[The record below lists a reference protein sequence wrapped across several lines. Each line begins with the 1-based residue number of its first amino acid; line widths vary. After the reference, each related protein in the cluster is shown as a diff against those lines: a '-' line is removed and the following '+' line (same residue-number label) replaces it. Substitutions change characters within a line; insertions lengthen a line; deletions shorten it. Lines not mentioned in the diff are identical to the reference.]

1 MGFWEKMKIA
11 QVREQVKDYD
21 SERLRIIINELYKVL
36 PKKLIEEKGI
46 DDLLKNP
53 EEYVTRRKKGGGAG
67 LPDFNQVKRETE
79 IFIEYAGQH
88 YYFAPNRVVHKKDRP
103 KWRFIVKRLY
113 KDLISSSK
121 NPEYSAEAVNLMGRL
136 YCLMCEACGVYLFS
150 SDDPFQSV
158 GIDQTEFFRMVV
170 AVKKQAGLP
179 EDWVMEAIRLII
191 DNDVDNYTLT
201 TELMYTLLEFLNTAP
216 LKEKAVEQCDR
227 LRREIVGVAKKR
239 RPAGFSESKKNNDL
253 VEMVLILQMELGEHE
268 QAVGYFKSFYRASN
282 TEVALYVLLQWLQR
296 YGLKDLWI
304 KEYETATQQGVRPRD
319 ELLNKFKQLKAKGE
333 FPTYFS

>member
-1 MGFWEKMKIA
+1 MKIA
-11 QVREQVKDYD
+11 QVREQLKNYD
-21 SERLRIIINELYKVL
+21 SQRLRIIIDELYKVL

-53 EEYVTRRKKGGGAG
+53 EEYATSRKKGGRAE

-88 YYFAPNRVVHKKDRP
+88 YYFAPNRIVHKKDRP

-121 NPEYSAEAVNLMGRL
+121 DPVYSAEAGNLLGRL

-150 SDDPFQSV
+150 SDDPFQST
-158 GIDQTEFFRMVV
+158 GIEQTEFFRMVV

-179 EDWVMEAIRLII
+179 EKWIAEAIRLII

-227 LRREIVGVAKKR
+227 LRREIAGGAKKR
-239 RPAGFSESKKNNDL
+239 RPTDYSQNQKNNDL

-282 TEVALYVLLQWLQR
+282 REVALYALLQWLQR
-296 YGLKDLWI
+296 YELKDLWLR
-304 KEYETATQQGVRPRD
+304 EYEAAAQHGVRP
-319 ELLNKFKQLKAKGE
+319 G
-333 FPTYFS
+333 TGC

>member
-1 MGFWEKMKIA
+1 MKIA

-79 IFIEYAGQH
+79 IFIEYAGQD

-121 NPEYSAEAVNLMGRL
+121 SPVYSAEAGNLLGRL

-150 SDDPFQSV
+150 SDDPFHSV
-158 GIDQTEFFRMVV
+158 GIEQTEFFRMVV

-179 EDWVMEAIRLII
+179 EEWVMEAIRLII

-201 TELMYTLLEFLNTAP
+201 TELTYTLLEFLNTAP
-216 LKEKAVEQCDR
+216 LKEKAVELCER
-227 LRREIVGVAKKR
+227 LRREIEGGAKKR
-239 RPAGFSESKKNNDL
+239 RSTDYSQNQKNNDL
-253 VEMVLILQMELGEHE
+253 IEMVLIIQMELGEYE
-268 QAVGYFKSFYRASN
+268 QAVGYFKSFYRVSN
-282 TEVALYVLLQWLQR
+282 REVALYALLQWLQR
-296 YGLKDLWI
+296 YELKDLWLR
-304 KEYETATQQGVRPRD
+304 EYEAAAQQGVRLRE
-319 ELLNKFKQLKAKGE
+319 ELMNKYKWIKEAGE
-333 FPTYFS
+333 FPGYFG